1 MQTRFVSHTRFFAEL
16 SFRLTMAVGYITE
29 NERKPPPQVR
39 QHILAMAT
47 ESMTSMALGKP
58 ILSAS
63 LHEAMRHTA
72 CIFDST
78 GSKSASEQAASLAVA
93 EEAANSLK
101 KGDRRANSAPTLST
115 YWSHLMVAPATK
127 PSFDAVRERTA
138 AQAEFV
144 AAGKLF
150 EEVKS
155 SVGGFN
161 VLSMA
166 GDTDFFEF
174 QKQAGVVPSC
184 VVICSTCFVG
194 F

>member
-1 MQTRFVSHTRFFAEL
+1 MV
-16 SFRLTMAVGYITE
+16 VGLITDT
-29 NERKPPPQVR
+29 ERKPPTQVR
-39 QHILAMAT
+39 HEVLAMAK
-47 ESMTSMALGKP
+47 ESIDAMTLGKP
-58 ILSAS
+58 LLCAA

-72 CIFDST
+72 CIFSGDES
-78 GSKSASEQAASLAVA
+78 SAPEQTISLAVA

-174 QKQAGVVPSC
+174 QKQAGLVPSC
-184 VVICSTCFVG
+184 VVICST
-194 F
+194 